1 MIIGITGKA
10 QSGKDTAC
18 KIVQLVDYY
27 RYLLGD
33 EERLKISEEDFV
45 LENLNSETI
54 VMGCRWEKHAFAD
67 KLKECASLILGVSR
81 ESFEYNSF
89 KESFTTLPLSN
100 KEGEPMTNR
109 EFLQYFG
116 TEVGRN
122 IDKDLWVKALMR
134 EYEKSSIMY
143 LPSVIRDKGLWIV
156 PDVRFPNEA
165 EAIRKAGGVLWK
177 IEREGSGAGNHI
189 SEKLI
194 DNIRVDII
202 IENNLDMKY
211 YIKAITLAYDD
222 TMNMLER

>member
-18 KIVQLVDYY
+18 RIVQLINTVDY
-27 RYLLGD
+27 D
-33 EERLKISEEDFV
+33 CACSEGEGEKYILDNV
-45 LENLNSETI
+45 DNII

-122 IDKDLWVKALMR
+122 IDKDLWIKALM
-134 EYEKSSIMY
+134 YSY
-143 LPSVIRDKGLWIV
+143 GRDKESHWIV

-165 EAIRKAGGVLWK
+165 DAIRNAGGVLWK
-177 IEREGSGAGNHI
+177 IERDGSGAGNHI

-194 DNIRVDII
+194 DDIMVDII

-211 YIKAITLAYDD
+211 YIKAITLAYND
-222 TMNMLER
+222 TMNMLKR

>member
-18 KIVQLVDYY
+18 RIVQLINTVDY
-27 RYLLGD
+27 D
-33 EERLKISEEDFV
+33 CAC
-45 LENLNSETI
+45 LEGEGEKYILDNVDNILPITC
-54 VMGCRWEKHAFAD
+54 MWEKHAFAD
-67 KLKECASLILGVSR
+67 KLKECASIILGVPR
-81 ESFEYNSF
+81 FMFESGEF
-89 KESFTTLPLSN
+89 KESFTSLPLSN

-116 TEVGRN
+116 TEVGRS
-122 IDKDLWVKALMR
+122 IDKDLWIKALM
-134 EYEKSSIMY
+134 YSY
-143 LPSVIRDKGLWIV
+143 GRDKESHWIV

-165 EAIRKAGGVLWK
+165 DAIRNAGGVLWK
-177 IEREGSGAGNHI
+177 IERDGSGAGNHI

-194 DNIRVDII
+194 DSIRVDII

-211 YIKAITLAYDD
+211 YVKAITLAYDD

>member
-18 KIVQLVDYY
+18 RIVQLINTVDY
-27 RYLLGD
+27 D
-33 EERLKISEEDFV
+33 CACSEGEGEKYILDNV
-45 LENLNSETI
+45 DNILPITC
-54 VMGCRWEKHAFAD
+54 MWEKHAFAD
-67 KLKECASLILGVSR
+67 KLKECASIILGVPR
-81 ESFEYNSF
+81 FMFESGEF
-89 KESFTTLPLSN
+89 KESFTSLPLSN

-116 TEVGRN
+116 TEVGRS
-122 IDKDLWVKALMR
+122 IDKDLWIKALM
-134 EYEKSSIMY
+134 YSY
-143 LPSVIRDKGLWIV
+143 GRDKESHWII

-165 EAIRKAGGVLWK
+165 DAIRNAGGVLWK

-194 DNIRVDII
+194 DDIMVDII

-211 YIKAITLAYDD
+211 YIKAITMAYNN
-222 TMNMLER
+222 TMNLFKR

>member
-18 KIVQLVDYY
+18 RIVQLINTVDY
-27 RYLLGD
+27 D
-33 EERLKISEEDFV
+33 CAC
-45 LENLNSETI
+45 LEGEGEKYILDNVDNILPITC
-54 VMGCRWEKHAFAD
+54 MWEKHAFAD
-67 KLKECASLILGVSR
+67 KLKECASIILGVPR
-81 ESFEYNSF
+81 FMFESGEF
-89 KESFTTLPLSN
+89 KESFTSLPLSN

-116 TEVGRN
+116 TEVGRS
-122 IDKDLWVKALMR
+122 IDKDLWIKALM
-134 EYEKSSIMY
+134 YSY
-143 LPSVIRDKGLWIV
+143 GRDKESHWIV

-165 EAIRKAGGVLWK
+165 DAIRNAGGVLWK

-194 DNIRVDII
+194 DDIMVDII

-211 YIKAITLAYDD
+211 YIKAITMAYND
-222 TMNMLER
+222 TMNLFKR

>member
-18 KIVQLVDYY
+18 RIVQLINTVDY
-27 RYLLGD
+27 D
-33 EERLKISEEDFV
+33 CACSEGEGEKYILDNV
-45 LENLNSETI
+45 DNILPITC
-54 VMGCRWEKHAFAD
+54 MWEKHAFAD
-67 KLKECASLILGVSR
+67 KLKECASIILGVPR
-81 ESFEYNSF
+81 FMFESGEF
-89 KESFTTLPLSN
+89 KESFTSLPLSN

-116 TEVGRN
+116 TEVGRS
-122 IDKDLWVKALMR
+122 IDKDLWIKALM
-134 EYEKSSIMY
+134 YSY
-143 LPSVIRDKGLWIV
+143 GRDKESHWII

-165 EAIRKAGGVLWK
+165 DAIRNAGGVLWK

-194 DNIRVDII
+194 DDIMVDII

-211 YIKAITLAYDD
+211 YIKAITLAYND
-222 TMNMLER
+222 TMNAYKR

>member
-18 KIVQLVDYY
+18 RIVQLINTVDY
-27 RYLLGD
+27 D
-33 EERLKISEEDFV
+33 CAC
-45 LENLNSETI
+45 LEGEGEKYILDNVDNILPITC
-54 VMGCRWEKHAFAD
+54 MWEKHAFAD
-67 KLKECASLILGVSR
+67 KLKECASIILGVPR
-81 ESFEYNSF
+81 FMFESGEF
-89 KESFTTLPLSN
+89 KESFTSLPLSN

-116 TEVGRN
+116 TEVGRS
-122 IDKDLWVKALMR
+122 IDKDLWIKALM
-134 EYEKSSIMY
+134 YSY
-143 LPSVIRDKGLWIV
+143 GRDKESHWIV

-165 EAIRKAGGVLWK
+165 DAIRNAGGVLWK
-177 IEREGSGAGNHI
+177 IERDGSGAGNHI

-194 DNIRVDII
+194 DDIMVDII

>member
-1 MIIGITGKA
+1 
-10 QSGKDTAC
+10 
-18 KIVQLVDYY
+18 
-27 RYLLGD
+27 
-33 EERLKISEEDFV
+33 
-45 LENLNSETI
+45 
-54 VMGCRWEKHAFAD
+54 
-67 KLKECASLILGVSR
+67 
-81 ESFEYNSF
+81 
-89 KESFTTLPLSN
+89 
-100 KEGEPMTNR
+100 MTNR

-122 IDKDLWVKALMR
+122 IDKDLWIKALM
-134 EYEKSSIMY
+134 YSY
-143 LPSVIRDKGLWIV
+143 GRDKESHWII

-165 EAIRKAGGVLWK
+165 DAIRNAGGVLWK

-202 IENNLDMKY
+202 IANNLEMKY

>member
-18 KIVQLVDYY
+18 RIVQLINTVDY
-27 RYLLGD
+27 D
-33 EERLKISEEDFV
+33 CACSEGEGEKYILDNV
-45 LENLNSETI
+45 DNILPITC
-54 VMGCRWEKHAFAD
+54 MWEKHAFAD
-67 KLKECASLILGVSR
+67 KLKECASIILGVPR
-81 ESFEYNSF
+81 FMFESGEF
-89 KESFTTLPLSN
+89 KESFTSLPLSN

-116 TEVGRN
+116 TEVGRS
-122 IDKDLWVKALMR
+122 IDKDLWIKALM
-134 EYEKSSIMY
+134 YSY
-143 LPSVIRDKGLWIV
+143 GRDKESHWIV

-165 EAIRKAGGVLWK
+165 DAIRNAGGVLWK

-194 DNIRVDII
+194 DDIMVDII

-211 YIKAITLAYDD
+211 YIKAITMAYND
-222 TMNMLER
+222 TMNLFKR

>member
-18 KIVQLVDYY
+18 RIVQLVDYY

-33 EERLKISEEDFV
+33 EERLRISEEDFV

-81 ESFEYNSF
+81 ESFEYN
-89 KESFTTLPLSN
+89 

-134 EYEKSSIMY
+134 EYEKSSTMF
-143 LPSVIRDKGLWIV
+143 LPSMVRDKGFWIV

-165 EAIRKAGGVLWK
+165 DAIRNAGGVLWK

>member
-18 KIVQLVDYY
+18 RIVQLINTVDY
-27 RYLLGD
+27 GCAC
-33 EERLKISEEDFV
+33 SEGEGEKYILDNV
-45 LENLNSETI
+45 DNILPITC
-54 VMGCRWEKHAFAD
+54 MWEKHAFAD
-67 KLKECASLILGVSR
+67 KLKECASIILGVPR
-81 ESFEYNSF
+81 FMFESGEF
-89 KESFTTLPLSN
+89 KESFTSLPLSN

-116 TEVGRN
+116 TEVGRS
-122 IDKDLWVKALMR
+122 IDKNLWIKALM
-134 EYEKSSIMY
+134 YSY
-143 LPSVIRDKGLWIV
+143 GRDKESHWII

-165 EAIRKAGGVLWK
+165 DAIRNVGGVLWK

-194 DNIRVDII
+194 DDIMVDII

-211 YIKAITLAYDD
+211 YIKAITMAYND
-222 TMNMLER
+222 TMNLFKR

>member
-18 KIVQLVDYY
+18 RIVQLINTVDY
-27 RYLLGD
+27 D
-33 EERLKISEEDFV
+33 CAC
-45 LENLNSETI
+45 LEGEGEKYILDNVDSILPMTC
-54 VMGCRWEKHAFAD
+54 MWEKHAFAD
-67 KLKECASLILGVSR
+67 KLKECASTILGVPR
-81 ESFEYNSF
+81 FMFESGEF
-89 KESFTTLPLSN
+89 KESFTSLPLSN

-116 TEVGRN
+116 TEVGRS
-122 IDKDLWVKALMR
+122 IDKNLWIKALM
-134 EYEKSSIMY
+134 YSY
-143 LPSVIRDKGLWIV
+143 GRDKESHWII

-165 EAIRKAGGVLWK
+165 DAIRNAGGVLWK

-194 DNIRVDII
+194 DDIMVDII

-211 YIKAITLAYDD
+211 YIKAITMAYND
-222 TMNMLER
+222 TMNLFKR

>member
-18 KIVQLVDYY
+18 RIVQLINTVDY
-27 RYLLGD
+27 D
-33 EERLKISEEDFV
+33 CACSEGEGEKYILDNV
-45 LENLNSETI
+45 DNILPITC
-54 VMGCRWEKHAFAD
+54 MWEKHAFAD
-67 KLKECASLILGVSR
+67 KLKECASIILGVPR
-81 ESFEYNSF
+81 FMFESGEF
-89 KESFTTLPLSN
+89 KESFTSLPLSN

-116 TEVGRN
+116 TEVGRS
-122 IDKDLWVKALMR
+122 IDKDLWIKALM
-134 EYEKSSIMY
+134 YSY
-143 LPSVIRDKGLWIV
+143 GRDKESHWIV

-165 EAIRKAGGVLWK
+165 DAIRNAGGVLWK

-194 DNIRVDII
+194 DSIGVDIV

-211 YIKAITLAYDD
+211 YIKAVILAYND
-222 TMNMLER
+222 TMNMLKR

>member
-18 KIVQLVDYY
+18 RIVQLINTVDY
-27 RYLLGD
+27 D
-33 EERLKISEEDFV
+33 CACSEGEGEKYILDNV
-45 LENLNSETI
+45 DNILPITC
-54 VMGCRWEKHAFAD
+54 MWEKHAFAD
-67 KLKECASLILGVSR
+67 KLKECASIILGVPR
-81 ESFEYNSF
+81 FMFESGEF
-89 KESFTTLPLSN
+89 KESFTSLPLSN

-116 TEVGRN
+116 TEVGRS
-122 IDKDLWVKALMR
+122 IDKNLWIKALM
-134 EYEKSSIMY
+134 YSY
-143 LPSVIRDKGLWIV
+143 GRDKENHWII

-165 EAIRKAGGVLWK
+165 DAIRNAGGVLWK

-194 DNIRVDII
+194 DDIMVDII

-211 YIKAITLAYDD
+211 YIKAITMAYND
-222 TMNMLER
+222 TMNLFKR

>member
-18 KIVQLVDYY
+18 RIVQLINTVDY
-27 RYLLGD
+27 D
-33 EERLKISEEDFV
+33 CAC
-45 LENLNSETI
+45 LEGEGEKYILDNVDNILPITC
-54 VMGCRWEKHAFAD
+54 MWEKHAFAD
-67 KLKECASLILGVSR
+67 KLKECASIILGVPR
-81 ESFEYNSF
+81 FMFESGKF
-89 KESFTTLPLSN
+89 KESFTSLPLSN

-116 TEVGRN
+116 TEVGRS
-122 IDKDLWVKALMR
+122 IDKNLWIKALM
-134 EYEKSSIMY
+134 YSY
-143 LPSVIRDKGLWIV
+143 GRDKESHWII

-165 EAIRKAGGVLWK
+165 DAIRNAGGVLWK

-194 DNIRVDII
+194 DDIMVDII

-211 YIKAITLAYDD
+211 YIKAITMAYND
-222 TMNMLER
+222 TMNLFKR

>member
-18 KIVQLVDYY
+18 RIVQLINTVDYDCACSEGEGEKY
-27 RYLLGD
+27 ILD
-33 EERLKISEEDFV
+33 NVDKI
-45 LENLNSETI
+45 LPITC
-54 VMGCRWEKHAFAD
+54 MWEKHAFAD
-67 KLKECASLILGVSR
+67 KLKECASIILGVPKFMF
-81 ESFEYNSF
+81 ESGEF
-89 KESFTTLPLSN
+89 KESFTSLPLSN

-122 IDKDLWVKALMR
+122 IDKNLWVKALM
-134 EYEKSSIMY
+134 YSY
-143 LPSVIRDKGLWIV
+143 GRDKESHWIV

-165 EAIRKAGGVLWK
+165 DAIRNAGGVLWK

-194 DNIRVDII
+194 DDIMVDII

-211 YIKAITLAYDD
+211 YIKAITLAYND
-222 TMNMLER
+222 TMNLFKR

>member
-18 KIVQLVDYY
+18 RIVQLINTVDYDY
-27 RYLLGD
+27 AC
-33 EERLKISEEDFV
+33 SEGEGEGEKYILDNIDNI
-45 LENLNSETI
+45 LPITY
-54 VMGCRWEKHAFAD
+54 MWEKHAFAD
-67 KLKECASLILGVSR
+67 KLKECASTILGVPR
-81 ESFEYNSF
+81 FMFESGEF
-89 KESFTTLPLSN
+89 KESFTSLPLSN

-116 TEVGRN
+116 TEVGRS
-122 IDKDLWVKALMR
+122 IDKDLWIKALM
-134 EYEKSSIMY
+134 YSY
-143 LPSVIRDKGLWIV
+143 GRDKESHWII

-165 EAIRKAGGVLWK
+165 DAIRNAGGVLWK

-194 DNIRVDII
+194 DDIKVDLV

-211 YIKAITLAYDD
+211 YIKAIIMAYNHS
-222 TMNMLER
+222 MELFKR

>member
-18 KIVQLVDYY
+18 KIIQLINDIDYD
-27 RYLLGD
+27 LAC
-33 EERLKISEEDFV
+33 SEGEGEKYV
-45 LENLNSETI
+45 LENIDIESPSY
-54 VMGCRWEKHAFAD
+54 MWKKHAFAD
-67 KLKECASLILGVSR
+67 KLKECASIILGVPR
-81 ESFEYNSF
+81 FMFESGEF

-122 IDKDLWVKALMR
+122 IDKNLWVKALMYSYGR
-134 EYEKSSIMY
+134 CEKEN
-143 LPSVIRDKGLWIV
+143 WII

-165 EAIRKAGGVLWK
+165 EAVREAGGIIWK
-177 IEREGSGAGNHI
+177 VEREGSGAGNHI

-194 DNIRVDII
+194 DDIKADI
-202 IENNLDMKY
+202 VIENNLDMKY
-211 YIKAITLAYDD
+211 YIKAVIMAYNH
-222 TMNMLER
+222 TMELFKR

>member
-18 KIVQLVDYY
+18 RIVQLINTVDY
-27 RYLLGD
+27 D
-33 EERLKISEEDFV
+33 CACSEGEGEKYILDNV
-45 LENLNSETI
+45 DNILPITC
-54 VMGCRWEKHAFAD
+54 MWEKHAFAD
-67 KLKECASLILGVSR
+67 KLKECASIILGVPR
-81 ESFEYNSF
+81 FMFESGEF
-89 KESFTTLPLSN
+89 KESFTSLPLSN

-116 TEVGRN
+116 TEVGRS
-122 IDKDLWVKALMR
+122 IDKDLWIKALM
-134 EYEKSSIMY
+134 YSY
-143 LPSVIRDKGLWIV
+143 GRDKESHWIV

-165 EAIRKAGGVLWK
+165 DAIRNAGGVLWK
-177 IEREGSGAGNHI
+177 IERDGSGAGNHI

-194 DNIRVDII
+194 DDIMVDII

>member
-18 KIVQLVDYY
+18 RIVQLINTVDY
-27 RYLLGD
+27 D
-33 EERLKISEEDFV
+33 CAC
-45 LENLNSETI
+45 LEGEGEKYILDNVDNILPITC
-54 VMGCRWEKHAFAD
+54 MWEKHAFAD
-67 KLKECASLILGVSR
+67 KLKECASIILGVPR
-81 ESFEYNSF
+81 FMFESGEF
-89 KESFTTLPLSN
+89 KESFTSLPLSN

-116 TEVGRN
+116 TEVGRS
-122 IDKDLWVKALMR
+122 IDKNLWIKALM
-134 EYEKSSIMY
+134 YSY
-143 LPSVIRDKGLWIV
+143 GRDKESHWII

-165 EAIRKAGGVLWK
+165 DAIRNAGGVLWK

-194 DNIRVDII
+194 DDIMVDII

-211 YIKAITLAYDD
+211 YIKAITMAYND
-222 TMNMLER
+222 TMNLFKR